1 MSRYCLVGKG
11 AMDIT
16 YAWCPNHESSGEA
29 TSDLG
34 RNNITCTRPHSIRAL
49 DARVPAY
56 FQKKKIAV
64 FFSTAT
70 IFVKTII
77 GNVPLKIKISLF
89 FKNFCEKKLHIFL
102 SLVISLSVS

>member
-64 FFSTAT
+64 FFQQQL
-70 IFVKTII
+70 FL
-77 GNVPLKIKISLF
+77 LKQLLEM
-89 FKNFCEKKLHIFL
+89 CH
-102 SLVISLSVS
+102 